1 MTKHMNAERWQKPD
15 PHSPGQ
21 TLGESV
27 MQQFDFRYG
36 VGQLWLGVGVAVAW
50 NVVMVSASF
59 LCLIFLNRE
68 PPPFSGL
75 VPFSNQAHAHLC
87 AGSHASLRPLV
98 WRARTVVGARMAFP
112 GDVNMVAVT
121 PSAQASS
128 ATAHH
133 LSPCPG
139 LPADL
144 RSRVLRQAP
153 ASARVLMAATSSR
166 EAPQRVHD
174 LLWCD

>member
-1 MTKHMNAERWQKPD
+1 MGYSQSTCSVSHAERWQKPD
-15 PHSPGQ
+15 PHSPGKN
-21 TLGESV
+21 LGESV

-68 PPPFSGL
+68 PPPFSGF

-98 WRARTVVGARMAFP
+98 WRARAVVGARMAFT

-121 PSAQASS
+121 PLCSNFLSHGSSPLALAWLACRSQVKSPAPGASQREG
-128 ATAHH
+128 AH
-133 LSPCPG
+133 G
-139 LPADL
+139 
-144 RSRVLRQAP
+144 V
-153 ASARVLMAATSSR
+153 ATSG
-166 EAPQRVHD
+166 
-174 LLWCD
+174 L